1 MSVLVSVPG
10 DAPMS
15 ATAALGRRRRRS
27 RGQAGFTLIELM
39 VALLISSILVMMV
52 LSVFSR
58 MSSAYR
64 RQQQVAALQVILS
77 AGQNM
82 IAQDARQAGFQ
93 IANGFRLGSAPGT
106 LQMPVRI
113 FNSSTAPDEVRFYSA
128 DATVQA
134 KVLTMPA
141 AGVPMPSIT
150 LAAGVTNPFVI
161 GELAVIVNTDTGSL
175 NVTTAS
181 GSNGRVV
188 SLFRACVV
196 RVTSAGAS
204 SVVSIDTANPWGNA
218 NNSHCDE
225 VRTKHN
231 DTGATNLQTMIYRF
245 RARGYRI
252 DPARAALGVLQLSPS
267 GGLVA
272 NDWQDLGVGFTDLQ
286 VAARFFRD
294 TSLLDPDADG
304 RVQYNWYSGAAMQT
318 ATDPVIAANT
328 NLGGAW
334 RLTRLSISLLA
345 RTDRTV
351 DGVATAATPAF
362 IQGSLTD
369 YNQLGDRAS
378 VVLNPADRVYRYTT
392 NRIDMRNTGAGL

>member
-1 MSVLVSVPG
+1 M
-10 DAPMS
+10 
-15 ATAALGRRRRRS
+15 S
-27 RGQAGFTLIELM
+27 RGRGGPRRPGSGQRGQRGQRGFTLIELM
-39 VALLISSILVMMV
+39 IALAISSILVMMV

-82 IAQDARQAGFQ
+82 MAQDARQAGFQ
-93 IANGFRLGSAPGT
+93 VANGFRLASAPGVV
-106 LQMPVRI
+106 QMPVRI
-113 FNSSTAPDEVRFYSA
+113 LNSSTAPDEIRFFSA

-134 KVLTMPA
+134 KVATMTAPLTS
-141 AGVPMPSIT
+141 VT
-150 LAAGVTNPFVI
+150 LATGVTNPFVV
-161 GELAVIVNTDTGSL
+161 GELAVIVNTNTGNT

-188 SLFRACVV
+188 PLFYACVV
-196 RVTSAGAS
+196 RVTSAGATNT
-204 SVVSIDTANPWGNA
+204 VSIDTANPWGNSG
-218 NNSHCDE
+218 NTQCDE
-225 VRTKHN
+225 VRTAH
-231 DTGATNLQTMIYRF
+231 GGGGPSAGQTMMYRF
-245 RARGYRI
+245 RARAYRI
-252 DPARAALGVLQLSPS
+252 DPTRTDLGVLQLSPS
-267 GGLVA
+267 GALVA

-286 VAARFFRD
+286 VAGRFFRD
-294 TSLLDPDADG
+294 ISVVDPDADG
-304 RVQYNWYSGAAMQT
+304 RAQYNWYSGAAMQN
-318 ATDPVIAANT
+318 ATDAVTAAAT
-328 NLGGAW
+328 NLSGAW

-351 DGVATAATPAF
+351 DGVATAATPSF